1 MAKEYSNPWTVHH
14 NTTAIVHRCF
24 RNLNSIKKY
33 LNPIVLAPVH
43 AILVSRAFFK
53 PVAAEQLNSGP

>member
-1 MAKEYSNPWTVHH
+1 MREQSILQYNSYGK
-14 NTTAIVHRCF
+14 CF
-24 RNLNSIKKY
+24 RKLNSIKKY

-43 AILVSRAFFK
+43 AILVRRAFFK

>member
-1 MAKEYSNPWTVHH
+1 MAKAYFNPWTVYY
-14 NTTAIVHRCF
+14 NTTAMVNVLG
-24 RNLNSIKKY
+24 NLNSIKKY

-43 AILVSRAFFK
+43 AILVRRAFFK

>member
-1 MAKEYSNPWTVHH
+1 MAKAYLNPWTELQYNGLV
-14 NTTAIVHRCF
+14 
-24 RNLNSIKKY
+24 NSIKKY

-43 AILVSRAFFK
+43 AILVRRAFFK

>member
-1 MAKEYSNPWTVHH
+1 MHTQIREQSILQYNSYGK
-14 NTTAIVHRCF
+14 CF

-43 AILVSRAFFK
+43 AILVRRAFFK